1 MDVDGLAREN
11 AALKER
17 VAALCAAALHITATL
32 DVNTVLQ
39 EVVESARS
47 LSGARWG
54 VIATFG
60 GAGPPLDYV
69 AAGLTPEELL
79 RLRQLPDGVR
89 IFQHLCNLPD
99 PLRADDMTA
108 YMRDV
113 GLPDAPQLSGP
124 MLVVPMRHRGV
135 LVGGFL
141 LAEKHGAVGF
151 TDSDEELLVLFGAQ
165 AAAAVAN
172 ARAHRNEQRARA
184 DLEALVETSPVGV
197 VVFDARTGIPKSFN
211 GEAARIVE
219 SLRIPG
225 VPLERLPDTIV
236 CRRADGREIVF
247 AEFPIA
253 ASLGSGETV
262 RAEEIVLAL
271 PDGRSVTALVNSTPI
286 HAEDG
291 TVASVVVTMQDL
303 APLQEMERQRAEFLS
318 LVSHELRAPLSA
330 IKGAAATVLGSG
342 PQDPIEMREFF
353 RIVDEQAD
361 HMRALIADL
370 LDAGRV
376 ETGTLSVAAE
386 PTGVAD
392 LVDRARKT
400 FMNAGGRHALQI
412 DLPPDIPAVMADRGR
427 ILQVLNNLLANAAR
441 HSPASSTLRV
451 AAALEGALVA
461 ITVSDE
467 GVGLPPDGLAQLF
480 RKHAPAPDAGPKGG
494 TGLGLVICKGLVE
507 AHGGRIRAESAGVG
521 QGTRVTFT
529 LPAVEDHPAI
539 ATAPAMA
546 NAAQRAPQGERILV
560 ADDDPNALRLVRSA
574 LTDAGYTPIAT
585 ADPGEI
591 ERLVRTERPHLVL
604 LDLLFPGADGNELMA
619 RIPNL
624 SDVPVI
630 FISAYA
636 RDETIA
642 RALEAGAADYLV
654 KPFSATELI
663 ARIRAALRLRLE
675 PEPFRC
681 RDLAIYY
688 SERRATM
695 AGKPLA
701 LTAKEFEILRVLSE
715 NAGRV
720 ATYDALRRQ
729 VWDGRGHAQPPLVR
743 TFVKKLRYKL
753 GDNPRQPVYIKNE
766 RGVGYRMPR
775 HDEAGTEVRGGSNG
789 LSPSDLGNA

>member
-1 MDVDGLAREN
+1 MDADGLAREN

-17 VAALCAAALHITATL
+17 VAALCAAALHITSTL
-32 DVNTVLQ
+32 EVEAVLQ

-69 AAGLTPEELL
+69 AAGLKPGELL
-79 RLRQLPDGVR
+79 RLRSMPGGVP

-99 PLRADDMTA
+99 PLRVDDMSA
-108 YMRDV
+108 YMRHV
-113 GLPDAPQLSGP
+113 GLPDDPSFSGP
-124 MLVVPMRHRGV
+124 MQVVPMRHRGV
-135 LVGGFL
+135 LVGGFV
-141 LAEKHGAVGF
+141 LAEKQGAPGF
-151 TDSDEELLVLFGAQ
+151 TDQDEELLVLFGAQ

-197 VVFDARTGIPKSFN
+197 AVFDARTGTLKSFN
-211 GEAARIVE
+211 GEALRIVE

-225 VPLERLPDTIV
+225 VPLATLPDTII
-236 CRRADGREIVF
+236 CRRADGREIAF
-247 AEFPIA
+247 GEFPIA
-253 ASLGSGETV
+253 ASLRSGETV
-262 RAEEIVLAL
+262 RAEEIELAL
-271 PDGRSVTALVNSTPI
+271 PDGRSVTALVNATPI

-291 TVASVVVTMQDL
+291 SVASVVVTMQDL
-303 APLQEMERQRAEFLS
+303 APLEDMERQRAEFLS

-330 IKGAAATVLGSG
+330 IKGAAATVLGTG
-342 PQDPIEMREFF
+342 PQDPVEMREFF

-376 ETGTLSVAAE
+376 ETGTLSVSAE

-392 LVDRARKT
+392 LVDRARNT
-400 FMNAGGRHALQI
+400 FLSAGGRHALVI
-412 DLPPDIPAVMADRGR
+412 DLASDMPAVMADRGR

-441 HSPASSTLRV
+441 HSPASSTIRV
-451 AAALEGALVA
+451 AAAVEGALVA
-461 ITVSDE
+461 ISVSDE
-467 GVGLPPDGLAQLF
+467 GAGIPPDGLAQLF
-480 RKHAPAPDAGPKGG
+480 RKHAPATHGRKGG
-494 TGLGLVICKGLVE
+494 TGLGLAICKGLVE

-521 QGTRVTFT
+521 HGTRVTFT
-529 LPAVEDHPAI
+529 LPAVEDHPPI
-539 ATAPAMA
+539 ATAPP
-546 NAAQRAPQGERILV
+546 RASPPHRASQGERILV
-560 ADDDPNALRLVRSA
+560 ADDDPNTLRLVRSA
-574 LTDAGYTPIAT
+574 LTDADYTPIAT

-591 ERLVRTERPHLVL
+591 ERLIRTERPHLVL
-604 LDLLFPGADGNELMA
+604 LDLLFPGADGIELMA
-619 RIPNL
+619 RIPDL

-675 PEPFRC
+675 PEPFRY

-695 AGKPLA
+695 AGEPLA
-701 LTAKEFEILRVLSE
+701 LTAKEFELLRVLSE

-729 VWDGRGHAQPPLVR
+729 VWDGREHAQPPLVR
-743 TFVKKLRYKL
+743 TFVKKLRHKL
-753 GDNPRQPVYIKNE
+753 GDKSHQPVYILNE

-775 HDEAGTEVRGGSNG
+775 PDHAANAAPRRRNG
-789 LSPSDLGNA
+789 